1 MPILIKTKG
10 IVLSSKI
17 LPSDD
22 VIYTILTEE
31 NGKIRVYGKGV
42 KKTSSKRRPHLQTG
56 NLISVILR
64 RSHET
69 YYLQETTL
77 VSAFSQIKQS
87 SSKLS
92 WLYALLFMIDRLA
105 PEMEQD
111 LKIYNALQKFMINV
125 SKEDN
130 GLEQF
135 TKSANQVLNALGYTS
150 EELPL
155 SDLKEMFTELTN
167 QKLPLGAI

>member
-1 MPILIKTKG
+1 
-10 IVLSSKI
+10 
-17 LPSDD
+17 
-22 VIYTILTEE
+22 
-31 NGKIRVYGKGV
+31 
-42 KKTSSKRRPHLQTG
+42 
-56 NLISVILR
+56 
-64 RSHET
+64 
-69 YYLQETTL
+69 
-77 VSAFSQIKQS
+77 
-87 SSKLS
+87 
-92 WLYALLFMIDRLA
+92 MIDRLA